1 MPVKAALSC
10 SKTVYAVIVQ
20 VYTMPVL
27 DMIECSLVKHRIPNG
42 LPTRLVYRSLY
53 VCFTGFLACTI
64 PFFGDLMGFIGALGT
79 GPTTFWLPSVIWLVL
94 KKPGVGN
101 WHFWACWICIFL
113 GVIVTIVGSIG
124 GLRGIIADASTYKI
138 YQ

>member
-1 MPVKAALSC
+1 
-10 SKTVYAVIVQ
+10 
-20 VYTMPVL
+20 MPVL

-94 KKPGVGN
+94 KKPGMGN